1 MINTSDIERFQ
12 HFLEKHKIILNE
24 KIGQH
29 FLIDPEALELIAD
42 RILPGAAVIE
52 IGPGI
57 GNLTVLLAK
66 RAQAVLGLEID
77 RQFEPILADVIKAN
91 PNVTIKFTD
100 ALKVDYADMVDEG
113 PDDDWQIVANPPYHI
128 SEPLM
133 NKVAGSPISS
143 AVLLVG
149 DKLAAAMTAE
159 TPDCPDYTK
168 ISFITQAFF
177 HPEVIADVPKE
188 SFYPR
193 PRTQSKV
200 VELTPRE
207 EAEFR
212 GNRQLAIQRQLAAP
226 ESQQV
231 TVVKAI
237 KTALD
242 SMETGKSGKTGLSRQ
257 DTHRY
262 DRRSAKQ
269 ELQQILRQG
278 ELVRSGRRL
287 DPIRIIE
294 NLGLPNEI
302 LSQPFSRLDNPA
314 IKLLAQALMNG
325 F

>member
-1 MINTSDIERFQ
+1 
-12 HFLEKHKIILNE
+12 
-24 KIGQH
+24 
-29 FLIDPEALELIAD
+29 
-42 RILPGAAVIE
+42 
-52 IGPGI
+52 
-57 GNLTVLLAK
+57 
-66 RAQAVLGLEID
+66 
-77 RQFEPILADVIKAN
+77 
-91 PNVTIKFTD
+91 
-100 ALKVDYADMVDEG
+100 
-113 PDDDWQIVANPPYHI
+113 
-128 SEPLM
+128 
-133 NKVAGSPISS
+133 
-143 AVLLVG
+143 
-149 DKLAAAMTAE
+149 
-159 TPDCPDYTK
+159 
-168 ISFITQAFF
+168 
-177 HPEVIADVPKE
+177 
-188 SFYPR
+188 
-193 PRTQSKV
+193 V